1 MTFLAFLGAF
11 LSSVLFVFVDLL
23 VNEKTCLVD
32 ALSLKKKKKK
42 KGNYQCNTL
51 FLSVAVERKWC
62 GE

>member
-42 KGNYQCNTL
+42 KRQ
-51 FLSVAVERKWC
+51 LSV
-62 GE
+62 